1 MTTWKENEVEE
12 GFFPLREA
20 TARQARNLL
29 FAIIQKK
36 DIFLGREPPSE

>member
-1 MTTWKENEVEE
+1 MTTWKDNEVKE

-29 FAIIQKK
+29 LATIQKK
-36 DIFLGREPPSE
+36 DMFLGREPPSE